1 MKTFWPLSRNLPF
14 SRVSVVEMLWE
25 FVPASGS
32 VIANATFVV
41 PAAIGRTNFSFC
53 SSVPCLAMIEPTIA
67 GDTTISSRG
76 VPLAASS
83 SPTAK
88 RPDMPSPP
96 PPTPRAG

>member
-14 SRVSVVEMLWE
+14 SRVSVVEMLCE

-41 PAAIGRTNFSFC
+41 PAAIGRTNLSFC

-67 GDTTISSRG
+67 GDTTIRSSG
-76 VPLAASS
+76 VPFAASS
-83 SPTAK
+83 SPTAN

-96 PPTPRAG
+96 PP